1 MTHPKI
7 RLVRAA
13 LQLRR
18 ERPDTFVSGG
28 YRPVCADGALAEHV
42 VAFLRGEDVLVAVSR
57 WTVRLGD
64 SGWEDTTVALPD
76 GVWTDVL
83 SAAQRRGAVPAGELF
98 TEMPVAL
105 LVRADA

>member
-1 MTHPKI
+1 M
-7 RLVRAA
+7 
-13 LQLRR
+13 
-18 ERPDTFVSGG
+18 
-28 YRPVCADGALAEHV
+28 
-42 VAFLRGEDVLVAVSR
+42 
-57 WTVRLGD
+57 RLGD